1 MARFTGVNKYPI
13 GEIGTWDGKI
23 VQILEPVF
31 GKKGVYVVRTQAG
44 GWVRHVALK
53 NIDIRHCRHCGAEC
67 PGGLLTGAL
76 CSECERVV

>member
-1 MARFTGVNKYPI
+1 MARMELPSKYPT
-13 GEIGTWDGKI
+13 GEIGVWDGKI
-23 VQILEPVF
+23 VVILAPII
-31 GKKGVYVVRTQAG
+31 GKKGVYAVRTQSG
-44 GWVRHVALK
+44 GWLRHVALK